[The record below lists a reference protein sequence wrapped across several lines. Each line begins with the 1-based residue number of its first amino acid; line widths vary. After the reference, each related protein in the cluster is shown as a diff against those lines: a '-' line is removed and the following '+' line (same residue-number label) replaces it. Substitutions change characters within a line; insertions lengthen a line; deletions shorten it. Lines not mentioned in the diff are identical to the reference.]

1 VPSAAALAHLRVRD
15 ASDFDAHVL
24 SMGAVLLGGLSR
36 IADRYPSV
44 FDAPR
49 GMGLM
54 LGLPVRAP
62 YAAKAFVD
70 RARESHRLLLNAAGE
85 NTLRFV
91 PPLVIDERTLLVA
104 IERLENTIA
113 AVVAASGAS

>member
-1 VPSAAALAHLRVRD
+1 
-15 ASDFDAHVL
+15 
-24 SMGAVLLGGLSR
+24 
-36 IADRYPSV
+36 
-44 FDAPR
+44 
-49 GMGLM
+49 M

-91 PPLVIDERTLLVA
+91 PPLVIDEKTLLVA
-104 IERLENTIA
+104 IERLEATIGS
-113 AVVAASGAS
+113 VLASGAA